1 MTPALRFD
9 AAKLDDDLAEL
20 GVDLL
25 LATSRHNVGYLLGGY
40 RFFFFDV
47 ETALGL
53 SVYTP
58 VLGYPRGKPDGA
70 FYIGSLVE
78 DHQQHFEPI
87 WVDDVE
93 FPGFPGGDLT
103 GPCARR
109 ITALGLDRG
118 TIGIEPPFLPTE
130 LYLELRRQLPDA
142 EFVNAAPA
150 LEELRRVKKPWEIEL
165 IRTASD
171 LIVESMVATFERSHA
186 GMTTLEIERIMR
198 EEEAHR
204 GLVFDYCLTTTGPD
218 FNRAPSDRVWE
229 QGASLNLDSGGRF
242 KGYVGDLSRNGVA
255 GTPTQ
260 VQIEILEEVD
270 AVQQAARSV
279 IRAGALG
286 REVDEAGRRRL
297 QESSHRDAGAF
308 LVHGVGLIGHEAP
321 RLVTGG
327 PVPYAGIHAH
337 RPLEPNMVLSVET
350 SISHPAAGYVK
361 LEDTVIVTPDG
372 SKGVG
377 DDARGWTS
385 V

>member
-58 VLGYPRGKPDGA
+58 VLGYPRGRPDGA

-171 LIVESMVATFERSHA
+171 LIVESMVATF
-186 GMTTLEIERIMR
+186 
-198 EEEAHR
+198 
-204 GLVFDYCLTTTGPD
+204 
-218 FNRAPSDRVWE
+218 
-229 QGASLNLDSGGRF
+229 
-242 KGYVGDLSRNGVA
+242 
-255 GTPTQ
+255 
-260 VQIEILEEVD
+260 
-270 AVQQAARSV
+270 AALACR
-279 IRAGALG
+279 
-286 REVDEAGRRRL
+286 
-297 QESSHRDAGAF
+297 H
-308 LVHGVGLIGHEAP
+308 
-321 RLVTGG
+321 
-327 PVPYAGIHAH
+327 
-337 RPLEPNMVLSVET
+337 
-350 SISHPAAGYVK
+350 
-361 LEDTVIVTPDG
+361 
-372 SKGVG
+372 
-377 DDARGWTS
+377 DDARDRADHA
-385 V
+385 

>member
-1 MTPALRFD
+1 M
-9 AAKLDDDLAEL
+9 
-20 GVDLL
+20 
-25 LATSRHNVGYLLGGY
+25 
-40 RFFFFDV
+40 
-47 ETALGL
+47 
-53 SVYTP
+53 
-58 VLGYPRGKPDGA
+58 
-70 FYIGSLVE
+70 
-78 DHQQHFEPI
+78 
-87 WVDDVE
+87 
-93 FPGFPGGDLT
+93 
-103 GPCARR
+103 
-109 ITALGLDRG
+109 
-118 TIGIEPPFLPTE
+118 
-130 LYLELRRQLPDA
+130 
-142 EFVNAAPA
+142 
-150 LEELRRVKKPWEIEL
+150 KKPWEIEL

-171 LIVESMVATFERSHA
+171 LIVESMVTTFERSRA

-198 EEEAHR
+198 EEEARR
-204 GLVFDYCLTTTGPD
+204 GLVFDYCLTTTGAD

-229 QGASLNLDSGGRF
+229 QGASLNLDSGGRY

-372 SKGVG
+372 SEGVG

>member
-40 RFFFFDV
+40 RFSSSTSRLRSASACTRPCWAIRAGGR
-47 ETALGL
+47 TARSTSAASSRTTSSISSRSGWTT
-53 SVYTP
+53 SN
-58 VLGYPRGKPDGA
+58 
-70 FYIGSLVE
+70 S
-78 DHQQHFEPI
+78 
-87 WVDDVE
+87 
-93 FPGFPGGDLT
+93 PGFPGGDLT

-171 LIVESMVATFERSHA
+171 LIVESMVATFARSHA

-198 EEEAHR
+198 EEEARR

-229 QGASLNLDSGGRF
+229 QGASLNLDSGGRY

-350 SISHPAAGYVK
+350 SISHAAAGYVK

-372 SKGVG
+372 SEGVG